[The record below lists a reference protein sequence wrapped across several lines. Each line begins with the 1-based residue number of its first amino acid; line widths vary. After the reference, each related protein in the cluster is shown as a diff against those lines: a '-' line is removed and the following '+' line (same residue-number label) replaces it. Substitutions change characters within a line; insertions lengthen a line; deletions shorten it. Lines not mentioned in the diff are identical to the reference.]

1 MIKFEAKNR
10 VGEITIAR
18 AAAGNAFTADMVR
31 QLRDAFDGA
40 ALITDV
46 LTLTGDGA
54 DFTVGRDRQEPRTEA
69 PFDAFLGIGEL
80 NKIIAAYPG
89 ILIAAIRGRA
99 FGLGVGLVMRSDL
112 ALAADDARFALDE
125 VKLGFPPMFIMEEI
139 IEHLPPKNA
148 LDIVLSS
155 REFGADEALKMG
167 LISRVVPTSQL
178 DAVTRELAAT
188 LHERDCRV
196 ILACKRYFR
205 AASKMPA
212 DARSAFALVE
222 QTKFALSNH

>member
-1 MIKFEAKNR
+1 M
-10 VGEITIAR
+10 
-18 AAAGNAFTADMVR
+18 
-31 QLRDAFDGA
+31 
-40 ALITDV
+40 
-46 LTLTGDGA
+46 TLTGDGV

-148 LDIVLSS
+148 LDIVLSG
-155 REFGADEALKMG
+155 REFGAGEALNMG
-167 LISRVVPTSQL
+167 LVSRIVPTSQL
-178 DAVTRELAAT
+178 DAATRELARA
-188 LHERDCRV
+188 LHERDRRV

-205 AASKMPA
+205 AAGGMPA
-212 DARSAFALVE
+212 EARSAFALVE